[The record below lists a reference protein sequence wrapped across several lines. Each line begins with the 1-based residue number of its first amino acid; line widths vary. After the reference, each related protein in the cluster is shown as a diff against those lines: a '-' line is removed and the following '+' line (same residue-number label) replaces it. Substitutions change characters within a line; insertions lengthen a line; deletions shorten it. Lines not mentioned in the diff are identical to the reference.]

1 MNNNYMSSASSIHTM
16 EAATNTCQRNCCFE
30 QCIAITTILTLIM
43 RRTNIFN
50 RLKRCKDLQKKVDN
64 ITKII
69 FVVAFLITFLPATFV
84 LIHIEKQHKKTVVIK
99 IDQPNRQHV
108 QTQINGIY
116 ENLIKW
122 NRTYCSSAS
131 DRRGPHQKVIA
142 ISIYGKQS
150 KSTNNEMYSW
160 ETSIVSFFKPL
171 VSEITELLP
180 QWVLRIYIDFAGST
194 ESQRN
199 IFYNFSNVD
208 ICDISNIPVFG
219 SSLRSFLPGKMWR
232 FMPIFDPFVDY
243 LLSRDLDSPMTQR
256 ETETIDIWLSNEQEK
271 NFFYIARDNVQH
283 GLFILGGLWGASL
296 VRARQHLIQI
306 FQPMLIPRIAR
317 RYIGKGDQR
326 FLNDYVG
333 KHVRNNSLIFDSYFC
348 TELGGQPYPSKR
360 PMDGC
365 FLGCIRPC
373 CDNQTN
379 TVYQGAKIEC
389 PMKCRPKEHLD
400 WIYC

>member
-1 MNNNYMSSASSIHTM
+1 MVS
-16 EAATNTCQRNCCFE
+16 CCVGRFCLNKF
-30 QCIAITTILTLIM
+30 CIII
-43 RRTNIFN
+43 
-50 RLKRCKDLQKKVDN
+50 V
-64 ITKII
+64 I

-84 LIHIEKQHKKTVVIK
+84 LIYIEKQHKKTVVIK

-108 QTQINGIY
+108 QKQINGIY

-131 DRRGPHQKVIA
+131 DQRGPHQNVIS

-150 KSTNNEMYSW
+150 KSTNNEMYSS

-180 QWVLRIYIDFAGST
+180 QWVLRIYIDIAGST
-194 ESQRN
+194 ESQRK

-208 ICDISNIPVFG
+208 ICDISNIPMFG

-256 ETETIDIWLSNEQEK
+256 ETETIDTWLSNEQEK

-296 VRARQHLIQI
+296 VRARPHLMQI
-306 FQPMLIPRIAR
+306 FQPMLIPRIVR
-317 RYIGKGDQR
+317 LCIGKGDQR

-333 KHVRNNSLIFDSYFC
+333 IHAKKI
-348 TELGGQPYPSKR
+348 
-360 PMDGC
+360 
-365 FLGCIRPC
+365 IR
-373 CDNQTN
+373 
-379 TVYQGAKIEC
+379 
-389 PMKCRPKEHLD
+389 
-400 WIYC
+400 